1 MVFLFIFS
9 IILLLLLFSK
19 IRIEIEN
26 IRFTSQ
32 KQPRHINKD
41 YKITIKLLVL
51 KKIPIIKINIT
62 KTKLEKLEL
71 KKQIEKINFG
81 ELVDNKKF
89 DIKLIKAIKRLNVDI
104 KRINLKAEIGTEN
117 AALTAILIPILSTIL
132 SIIISRKIKKEQNQK
147 FEIKPIYINQS
158 LINILFSGIFEI
170 KMLHIINVICIL
182 NKKEGV
188 DKNERTSNRRAY
200 DYSYE

>member
-9 IILLLLLFSK
+9 IIILLLLFSK

-32 KQPRHINKD
+32 KQARHINKD
-41 YKITIKLLVL
+41 YKIIIKILVL
-51 KKIPIIKINIT
+51 KKIPIIKMNIT
-62 KTKLEKLEL
+62 KTKLEKIEL

-81 ELVDNKKF
+81 DLVENKKF
-89 DIKLIKAIKRLNVDI
+89 DIKLIKAIKVLNVGI

-132 SIIISRKIKKEQNQK
+132 SIIFSKKVEKEQNQK
-147 FEIKPIYINQS
+147 FKLNPIYINQN

-170 KMLHIINVICIL
+170 KMLHIINVIYIL

-200 DYSYE
+200 DYGYE

>member
-9 IILLLLLFSK
+9 IILLLFLFSK

-117 AALTAILIPILSTIL
+117 AALTAILIPILSTLL

-147 FEIKPIYINQS
+147 FKLNPIYINQN

-170 KMLHIINVICIL
+170 KMLHIINVIYIL